1 MPFAHIPFTRRLRRG
16 LLALVGVS
24 LATLGN
30 SVALAQGTYPD
41 RPIKLVVPFPP
52 GGGSDYMARLIQA
65 RLGERLKQP
74 VVIDNRGG
82 AGGTLGTDVAAKAPA
97 DGYTLVLGSV
107 ATHAIAPALYPKLAY
122 DPVKDFVAVAP
133 IGSMPHILVVHPSL
147 GVSTAQELMALVKAR
162 PEQANYASAGSGS
175 VGHLTVELFKS
186 MAGLKIQHI
195 PYKGSGPALADL
207 AGGQVKIMFDTLPTG
222 LPLVKAGTV
231 RGLAVSGSTRAAAA
245 PQIPTLAEAG
255 VPGFEVLGWYGV
267 FAPAG
272 TPPDIVRR
280 LNAEITAVMA
290 QPEVRSL
297 MVGQGADAMS
307 ATPEGY
313 AAYVRAEVVKWGK
326 VVRES
331 GARVE

>member
-1 MPFAHIPFTRRLRRG
+1 MKTIAASHSRRA
-16 LLALVGVS
+16 LLAL
-24 LATLGN
+24 AAACCA
-30 SVALAQGTYPD
+30 ALPMAAARAQSTYPD
-41 RPIKLVVPFPP
+41 RPIKLIVPFPP
-52 GGGSDYMARLIQA
+52 GGGSDYMARAIQVK
-65 RLGERLKQP
+65 LSERLKQP

-82 AGGTLGTDVAAKAPA
+82 AGGTLGTDIAAKAAA

-122 DPVKDFVAVAP
+122 DPIKDFVAVAP

-147 GVSTAQELMALVKAR
+147 GVSTAQELIALVKAR

-175 VGHLTVELFKS
+175 VGHLTVELLNS
-186 MAGLKIQHI
+186 MAGLKMQHI

-231 RGLAVSGSTRAAAA
+231 RGLAVSGSSRASAA

-272 TPPDIVRR
+272 TPPEIVRR
-280 LNAEITAVMA
+280 LNADVSAVMA
-290 QPEVRSL
+290 LPEIRSQ
-297 MVGQGADAMS
+297 MQGQGADAMS
-307 ATPEGY
+307 ATPD
-313 AAYVRAEVVKWGK
+313 AFARYVRAETVKWGK
-326 VVRES
+326 VVRDS

>member
-1 MPFAHIPFTRRLRRG
+1 MKPTSPFPVRRALVLAALLAAPFAW
-16 LLALVGVS
+16 
-24 LATLGN
+24 
-30 SVALAQGTYPD
+30 AQSSYPD
-41 RPIKLVVPFPP
+41 RPVRLVVPFPP
-52 GGGSDYMARLIQA
+52 GGGSDFMGRAIQA
-65 RLGERLKQP
+65 RLSERLKQP

-107 ATHAIAPALYPKLAY
+107 ATHAIAPALYPKLPY

-147 GVSTAQELMALVKAR
+147 GVSTAQELISLVKAR
-162 PEQANYASAGSGS
+162 PDQANYASAGSGS

-186 MAGLKIQHI
+186 MAGLRMQHI

-222 LPLVKAGTV
+222 LPLVKAGTL
-231 RGLAVSGSTRAAAA
+231 RGLAVSGSTRASAA

-272 TPPDIVRR
+272 TPPEIVRR
-280 LNAEITAVMA
+280 LNAEISAITSQPDFRA
-290 QPEVRSL
+290 Q
-297 MVGQGADAMS
+297 MQGQGADPMA
-307 ATPEGY
+307 ATPQEF
-313 AAYVRAEVVKWGK
+313 AAYLRAEVGKWGK
-326 VVRES
+326 VVRDS

>member
-1 MPFAHIPFTRRLRRG
+1 MPFAYIPFTRRLRRG

-24 LATLGN
+24 LAALGN

-65 RLGERLKQP
+65 RLGERLKQA

-186 MAGLKIQHI
+186 MAGLKMQHI

>member
-1 MPFAHIPFTRRLRRG
+1 MKRILSSCARRALIAAAIG
-16 LLALVGVS
+16 CGAWLALPT
-24 LATLGN
+24 AF
-30 SVALAQGTYPD
+30 AQSAYPD
-41 RPIKLVVPFPP
+41 RPVKLVVPFPP
-52 GGGSDYMARLIQA
+52 GGGSDYMARVLQA
-65 RLGERLKQP
+65 RLAERLKQP

-82 AGGTLGTDVAAKAPA
+82 AGGTLGTDVAAKAPN

-107 ATHAIAPALYPKLAY
+107 ATHAIAPALYAKLAY
-122 DPVKDFVAVAP
+122 DPIKDFVPVAP
-133 IGSMPHILVVHPSL
+133 VGSMPHILVVHPSL
-147 GVSTAQELMALVKAR
+147 GVSSAQELIALVRAK
-162 PEQANYASAGSGS
+162 PDQANYASAGSGS

-186 MAGLKIQHI
+186 MAGLKMQHI

-222 LPLVKAGTV
+222 LPLVKSGTL

-272 TPPDIVRR
+272 TPPDVVRK

-290 QPEVRSL
+290 LPEVRAQ
-297 MVGQGADAMS
+297 MHAQGADAMT
-307 ATPEGY
+307 ATPDDF
-313 AAYVRAEVVKWGK
+313 ATYVRAEAGKWSK